1 MWIENCVGSA
11 NHKFFYLTVLYA
23 WLGAVY
29 GFSWVL
35 ARWIQLI
42 YPAIELALFGGTPPA
57 EVNLGLALDIVDL
70 ALLIFYTLLLF
81 GNSASVSY
89 MMAFHTYLLV
99 HGRTNVEHVCC
110 RARHLGCNYDR
121 GSCCANVRH
130 LLGEHVF
137 LWLVPI
143 APESASDDQ
152 WIYYTQLMEK
162 VHEQQ
167 QLEQEQQQ
175 HEQEHGANVSESS
188 PLVASQQGGAF
199 E

>member
-1 MWIENCVGSA
+1 
-11 NHKFFYLTVLYA
+11 
-23 WLGAVY
+23 
-29 GFSWVL
+29 
-35 ARWIQLI
+35 
-42 YPAIELALFGGTPPA
+42 
-57 EVNLGLALDIVDL
+57 
-70 ALLIFYTLLLF
+70 
-81 GNSASVSY
+81 
-89 MMAFHTYLLV
+89 
-99 HGRTNVEHVCC
+99 VCC

-167 QLEQEQQQ
+167 QLEQEQQ

-188 PLVASQQGGAF
+188 PLVASQQGGTF